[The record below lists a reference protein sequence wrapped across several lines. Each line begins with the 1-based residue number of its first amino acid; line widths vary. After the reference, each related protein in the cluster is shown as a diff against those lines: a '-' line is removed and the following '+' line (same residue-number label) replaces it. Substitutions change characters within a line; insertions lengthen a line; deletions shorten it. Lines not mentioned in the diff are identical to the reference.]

1 MDPNRDWVTIS
12 YQVTMQPTLPITH
25 FILCSSPIQN
35 GRHALQSTV
44 LLFLKTQ
51 VNCMSKW
58 SSCPW
63 SILWLHGFLCES
75 VNLSWGIPYEQ
86 PECGRKHQGLILRW
100 FCVICW
106 HHTTWTFATLQY
118 CLGGFLKNSG
128 ERSSIQ
134 KFKKCAWNIG
144 IAYLKLS
151 YRTVSVGNTLE
162 WWNDCLHNVV
172 YAVGLIAVY
181 IAVSPVIYGSKVEI
195 RVAILQL
202 SLVIYQLKLCF
213 VKVKLWAL
221 VI

>member
-1 MDPNRDWVTIS
+1 MVH
-12 YQVTMQPTLPITH
+12 TLIAWLSRSKPKLVVRYSLWTTWMWKKAPGPYSQM
-25 FILCSSPIQN
+25 ILCDILAPHNLDICN
-35 GRHALQSTV
+35 TTV
-44 LLFLKTQ
+44 L
-51 VNCMSKW
+51 
-58 SSCPW
+58 PW
-63 SILWLHGFLCES
+63 
-75 VNLSWGIPYEQ
+75 
-86 PECGRKHQGLILRW
+86 
-100 FCVICW
+100 
-106 HHTTWTFATLQY
+106 
-118 CLGGFLKNSG
+118 GFLKNSG

-151 YRTVSVGNTLE
+151 YRTVSVGIILE
-162 WWNDCLHNVV
+162 WWNDCLHNVLD
-172 YAVGLIAVY
+172 AVGLKPVY